1 MTTMATTPRENGS
14 GRNWTFLT
22 NHGHVLLAIARN
34 PTARLRDVA
43 DEVGVTE
50 RAAQAIVAD
59 LEAGGYLHRTRVGRR
74 NEYTINPSG
83 HFRHP
88 AEADQQVGALLAL
101 FTTDPAAEPATEG

>member
-1 MTTMATTPRENGS
+1 MTTTAGASGAT
-14 GRNWTFLT
+14 RNWTFLT
-22 NHGHVLLAIARN
+22 NHSHVLLAIARN

-59 LEAGGYLHRTRVGRR
+59 LEAGGYLRRTRVGRR
-74 NEYTINPSG
+74 NEYTVNPRG

-88 AEADQQVGALLAL
+88 AESDRQVGDLLAL
-101 FTTDPAAEPATEG
+101 FTGDQAEEGTGS

>member
-1 MTTMATTPRENGS
+1 MTVMATGGTAS
-14 GRNWTFLT
+14 TRNWTFLT

-59 LEAGGYLHRTRVGRR
+59 LEGGG
-74 NEYTINPSG
+74 
-83 HFRHP
+83 
-88 AEADQQVGALLAL
+88 
-101 FTTDPAAEPATEG
+101 